1 MNKKIYETL
10 ILKLISHNDIKVSLE
25 IFNDHKIDDTRRIIR
40 KNGQRVFIGY
50 KRFLLAFWI
59 LFVKLVGFKLTFK
72 KLKKYKKVYVAVKGP
87 KCHKKGKHILKYE
100 LYSYMIIIKKLIST
114 NRSLNNIES
123 YFYHYCNNTLYFNS
137 NYGVTNKI
145 MLQTYINI

>member
-50 KRFLLAFWI
+50 KRFLLAF
-59 LFVKLVGFKLTFK
+59 
-72 KLKKYKKVYVAVKGP
+72 
-87 KCHKKGKHILKYE
+87 
-100 LYSYMIIIKKLIST
+100 
-114 NRSLNNIES
+114 
-123 YFYHYCNNTLYFNS
+123 
-137 NYGVTNKI
+137 
-145 MLQTYINI
+145 